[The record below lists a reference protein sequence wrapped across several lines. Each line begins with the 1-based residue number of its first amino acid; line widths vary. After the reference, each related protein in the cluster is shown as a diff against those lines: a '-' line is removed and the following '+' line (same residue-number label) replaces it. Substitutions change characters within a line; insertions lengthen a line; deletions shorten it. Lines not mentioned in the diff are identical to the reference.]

1 MPADWSILTSTNQLI
16 PRFPKPNLLH
26 HVAIQR
32 RGFGIAAHRRRSHR
46 RARGTS
52 MGTACIGK
60 DDYPW
65 DGTWWHLY
73 PNCTKQTRSWVNQMV
88 FHLLISEQ
96 NLQHGRMVVFS
107 RPQIMIDLWCPGGNY
122 VSSYKKLL
130 YILPFVMHPNDVYPW
145 NKESWSIIIWWWLI
159 VLLVVNLG
167 NNHIDFSFETNITC
181 RGTATGQAAYTCTFF
196 FLRESIAN
204 IGNDFWPDVI
214 TWAIPYL
221 QRFQRCLCC
230 LPVPSIKCY
239 QLIDLKYD
247 DMWRSYLFKQNLDM
261 SWRSSTKA
269 SGRSEALWDPV
280 WLEPCFLFQRVTV
293 HIKVLATRMMSQWP
307 GVTPTIWYHWYIGI

>member
-32 RGFGIAAHRRRSHR
+32 RGFGIAVHRRRSHR

-107 RPQIMIDLWCPGGNY
+107 RPQIMIDLWCPWGNY
-122 VSSYKKLL
+122 ISSYKKLL

-196 FLRESIAN
+196 SPWIHCKHRQWFLARCYHLSHTLSPAVSTVSMLPPSTIDQMLSI
-204 IGNDFWPDVI
+204 DWS
-214 TWAIPYL
+214 
-221 QRFQRCLCC
+221 Q
-230 LPVPSIKCY
+230 
-239 QLIDLKYD
+239 
-247 DMWRSYLFKQNLDM
+247 
-261 SWRSSTKA
+261 
-269 SGRSEALWDPV
+269 V
-280 WLEPCFLFQRVTV
+280 W
-293 HIKVLATRMMSQWP
+293 
-307 GVTPTIWYHWYIGI
+307 WYVKIVFV